1 MWPWTKILKSICI
14 SNRTKESYKSCF
26 YLSLVLLIIVFLVL
40 VFKSNYPYL
49 SRFWPTYTNTTKVP
63 HVLKLC
69 QFTTPYIFVWFF
81 ITFKKKSFFLK
92 KEYRKSQ
99 KIPKNSIKPPSCAY
113 RLKILLGLLVQSSI
127 PKDLFIKNWTRT
139 AVTLVLFWFDCL

>member
-14 SNRTKESYKSCF
+14 SNSTKESYKSCF
-26 YLSLVLLIIVFLVL
+26 YLSLVLLVIAFLVL

-63 HVLKLC
+63 HVLNCVNSQHL
-69 QFTTPYIFVWFF
+69 
-81 ITFKKKSFFLK
+81 TFLFDFLLLSKKKSFFLK